1 MIKIVN
7 FSYQN
12 ILSNQYLI
20 FINNAIEIKKHLKK
34 KNYVEHQ
41 IKIIEQNEN
50 IAKENQKV
58 FYDKTIFNL
67 KNNNQIE
74 LKKFDEH
81 KNNEIKEIE
90 SKYNKLKSQLDSIKM
105 KKN

>member
-1 MIKIVN
+1 MK
-7 FSYQN
+7 N
-12 ILSNQYLI
+12 IS
-20 FINNAIEIKKHLKK
+20 
-34 KNYVEHQ
+34 
-41 IKIIEQNEN
+41 
-50 IAKENQKV
+50 KENQKA

>member
-1 MIKIVN
+1 MK
-7 FSYQN
+7 
-12 ILSNQYLI
+12 
-20 FINNAIEIKKHLKK
+20 
-34 KNYVEHQ
+34 
-41 IKIIEQNEN
+41 N
-50 IAKENQKV
+50 IAKENQRV

-74 LKKFDEH
+74 MKKLDEH
-81 KNNEIKEIE
+81 KNNEIKEME

>member
-1 MIKIVN
+1 MK
-7 FSYQN
+7 
-12 ILSNQYLI
+12 
-20 FINNAIEIKKHLKK
+20 
-34 KNYVEHQ
+34 
-41 IKIIEQNEN
+41 N

-74 LKKFDEH
+74 LKKLDEH

>member
-1 MIKIVN
+1 MK
-7 FSYQN
+7 
-12 ILSNQYLI
+12 
-20 FINNAIEIKKHLKK
+20 
-34 KNYVEHQ
+34 
-41 IKIIEQNEN
+41 N
-50 IAKENQKV
+50 IAKENQRD

-74 LKKFDEH
+74 MKKLDEH
-81 KNNEIKEIE
+81 KNNEIKEME